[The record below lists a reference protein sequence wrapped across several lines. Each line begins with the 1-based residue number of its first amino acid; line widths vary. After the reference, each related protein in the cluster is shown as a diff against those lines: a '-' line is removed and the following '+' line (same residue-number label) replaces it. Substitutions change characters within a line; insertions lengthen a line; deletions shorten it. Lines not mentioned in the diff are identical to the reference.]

1 MGHLGGEHLER
12 APRRGAVLDGLVRR
26 ARLRRADAVPAWV
39 KRMPTPDS
47 DTPARS
53 KMAIDRLI
61 ARRDVHPREKT
72 LWRMLYE
79 TCARCEE
86 ILDVSIEELDLAGR
100 RAPVKTKGAVARRRG
115 GRGREDFVLETV
127 YWDAGT
133 ARLLPRLIK
142 GRTRGQ
148 VFVTRRSPGQGKVVA
163 PRDACPD
170 TGLARADGSSRLGGG
185 GRFRRRPAAAPAPPR
200 KWILPA
206 LLATCLRP
214 PPAPRPAVGRA
225 PDAEPLETCPRAESP
240 VPPVRTVLVDG
251 AAHGDKGEGK
261 CLVCTLRV
269 QRMAGR
275 ATE

>member
-61 ARRDVHPREKT
+61 ARRDVHPPEKA

-86 ILDVSIEELDLAGR
+86 ILDVSIEELDLAGL

-148 VFVTRRSPGQGKVVA
+148 VFVTRRSPGPGKVVA

-206 LLATCLRP
+206 LLATCRSCVTWGVLGCLT
-214 PPAPRPAVGRA
+214 AV
-225 PDAEPLETCPRAESP
+225 SP
-240 VPPVRTVLVDG
+240 VISLKSVAFPREATHDMRARAGGMSESAGYAMLSPEHEGHRR
-251 AAHGDKGEGK
+251 AQIAH
-261 CLVCTLRV
+261 R
-269 QRMAGR
+269 
-275 ATE
+275 